1 MHILYDEPDVS
12 ENNRGSQG
20 LDEGDRV
27 AFYCTGV
34 AASGMVSELLHY

>member
-1 MHILYDEPDVS
+1 MISEQAVHIYDEPDVS

-27 AFYCTGV
+27 AFTAQGWLPQ
-34 AASGMVSELLHY
+34 AW